1 MTMRRD
7 LSDCSEGYAAQAA
20 GVAERMGGGAPRR
33 ALAAGW
39 AAVRRVLTA
48 GGGG

>member
-1 MTMRRD
+1 MTMRWD
-7 LSDCSEGYAAQAA
+7 LSDCSEDRATLAAD
-20 GVAERMGGGAPRR
+20 VAERMGGGAARR

-39 AAVRRVLTA
+39 TAARRVLTA

>member
-1 MTMRRD
+1 MIMRWD
-7 LSDCSEGYAAQAA
+7 LSDCSEDRATRRAD
-20 GVAERMGGGAPRR
+20 VVERMGGGAPRR

-39 AAVRRVLTA
+39 AAARRVLTA

>member
-1 MTMRRD
+1 MTMRWN
-7 LSDCSEGYAAQAA
+7 LSDCSEDRATRAA
-20 GVAERMGGGAPRR
+20 GIAERMGGDAPRR

-39 AAVRRVLTA
+39 AAARRVLTA